1 MSEQPPVSADVVII
15 GGGVIGL
22 SAAYHLAAAGVA
34 DVVVLERGDL
44 GGGSTSKAAGG
55 VRTAFSDE
63 VNIDLAQRSLAAFER
78 FGDEH
83 DQDIDLHRSGYLF
96 LLRDDAQLADFA
108 VASRLQ
114 RRFGIDSQMIGAVEA
129 CRLSPLVN
137 PVEVAGAMW
146 SPDDGHCSP
155 ESVVLGYARS
165 ARRLG
170 VRIVTGCEVTG
181 VDVESGRIAGVQTAH
196 GAISTRTVVC
206 SAGAWSRQVGRW
218 AGVDLPVDALRRHVA
233 TTSPVAGLDP
243 HTPFT
248 VDFASSLY
256 FHREG
261 PGLLMG
267 APDADDVWGVD
278 AARDPSWLEHLAAV
292 MQHRLVGL
300 DEVGLRI
307 GWAGLYEVTPDHN
320 ALIGQAEEVEGFVY
334 ATGFSGHGFLMGP
347 GVGEVVRDLVT
358 ERPPVVDVTT
368 LAATRFTA
376 REARPERHIV

>member
-1 MSEQPPVSADVVII
+1 MTLQVPTSADVVII

-22 SAAYHLAAAGVA
+22 SAAYQLAAAGVT
-34 DVVVLERGDL
+34 DVVVLEQGDL

-63 VNIDLAQRSLAAFER
+63 VNIHLSQRSLAAFER

-83 DQDIDLHRSGYLF
+83 DQDIDLRRSGYLF
-96 LLRDDAQLADFA
+96 LLRDAAQMADFGA
-108 VASRLQ
+108 ASALQ
-114 RRFGIDSQMIGAVEA
+114 RSVGITSRMIDVAEVSE
-129 CRLSPLVN
+129 LSPLVN
-137 PVEVAGAMW
+137 PDGLVGAMW

-170 VRIVTGCEVTG
+170 VRIVTGCAVTG
-181 VDVESGRIAGVQTAH
+181 IEVADGKITAVQTSE
-196 GAISTRTVVC
+196 GSISTRTVVC
-206 SAGAWSRQVGRW
+206 CAGAWSRQIGEW

-233 TTSPVAGLDP
+233 ITSPIPDLDP
-243 HTPFT
+243 ATPFT
-248 VDFASSLY
+248 VDFATSLY

-267 APDADDVWGVD
+267 VPDVKDVWGVETT
-278 AARDPSWLEHLAAV
+278 RDPAWLEHLAAM
-292 MQHRLVGL
+292 MQHRLVGVDDL
-300 DEVGLRI
+300 GLRI

-320 ALIGQAEEVEGFVY
+320 ALIGRAGEVEGFVY

-347 GVGEVVRDLVT
+347 AVGEVVRDLVMGH
-358 ERPPVVDVTT
+358 PPGVDIGT
-368 LAATRFTA
+368 LSATRF
-376 REARPERHIV
+376 ESSDGRPERHIV